1 MDSRTEM
8 MVTLFRPS
16 PGSHRVLQFV
26 RCFTVG
32 AEGGDAANCRE
43 IHAAAAAIR
52 TDYPRANL
60 IGTRW
65 LNDTEIAQVK
75 AGSAPLFEL

>member
-1 MDSRTEM
+1 MQAEM

-16 PGSHRVLQFV
+16 HGSRKVFQFV

-43 IHAAAAAIR
+43 IHSSAAAIR
-52 TDYPRANL
+52 ADYPRANL
-60 IGTRW
+60 IGCRW
-65 LNDTEIAQVK
+65 LDAAEIEQVK
-75 AGSAPLFEL
+75 AGNAPLFSL